1 MRTRYLW
8 LAIALLALAGC
19 ASQTKSNVL
28 QKTLSAYEGVIRWGD
43 IASATRF
50 IDPEALSENPPDELQ
65 LARYQHVRI
74 SNYQTNGPVP
84 TNDTTVRQ
92 RVSLGVINIHTQR
105 ERTVV
110 DEQVWRYDPEAE
122 KWWLESGL
130 PDITQ

>member
-28 QKTLSAYEGVIRWGD
+28 QRTLSAYEGVIRWGD

-50 IDPEALSENPPDELQ
+50 IDPEALSEHPPDELQ

-84 TNDTTVRQ
+84 SSDTTVRQ